1 MKNKAK
7 PLFYIAM
14 LLTGVF
20 FFFFWGERGPVF
32 YPDSQTYLE
41 LKSAQ
46 GVMPVYPAILK
57 LLLYLCGQ
65 NYLMSLVVL
74 QGILSLVCV
83 VDFTCYI
90 KKYFQL
96 KEGYAFVVFLLSL
109 LLFTIDFPSS
119 VSSHAILTEAIAYPL
134 FYLYMK
140 FLFKSLFEKKKRNWL
155 YLFLMALILSLT
167 RSQLQLLWAVSAGF
181 FFVGMVKQYK
191 EGELKKYSQYLLI
204 PAFIVLTCII
214 MLGGVKLT
222 GLAAAGCNKIL
233 YGNEIKAD
241 HQGSYAL
248 WNRISYTMDEE
259 DVNLFSDKE
268 DQVKFTMIYQALDE
282 AKYRYVYR
290 PRNLWTWEHVATVAC
305 RSEFT
310 TKESLQNYYA
320 KKGLDKAVIEE
331 NISNDIGKMGMVLL
345 KAHWN
350 RYLYYTAILMIQG
363 IVCTVFVQKA
373 SIYLLCHI
381 IAFFLYISALVLSYI
396 CIKSSRC
403 NSKIGYMMTV
413 ILLTSFLMNGIT
425 NLVFMGLQRYLYYI
439 FGIFYVG
446 YYLVLKEIFDNYLHP
461 LLVKKRSK
469 A

>member
-1 MKNKAK
+1 
-7 PLFYIAM
+7 
-14 LLTGVF
+14 
-20 FFFFWGERGPVF
+20 
-32 YPDSQTYLE
+32 
-41 LKSAQ
+41 
-46 GVMPVYPAILK
+46 
-57 LLLYLCGQ
+57 
-65 NYLMSLVVL
+65 
-74 QGILSLVCV
+74 
-83 VDFTCYI
+83 
-90 KKYFQL
+90 
-96 KEGYAFVVFLLSL
+96 
-109 LLFTIDFPSS
+109 
-119 VSSHAILTEAIAYPL
+119 
-134 FYLYMK
+134 
-140 FLFKSLFEKKKRNWL
+140 
-155 YLFLMALILSLT
+155 
-167 RSQLQLLWAVSAGF
+167 
-181 FFVGMVKQYK
+181 
-191 EGELKKYSQYLLI
+191 
-204 PAFIVLTCII
+204 
-214 MLGGVKLT
+214 
-222 GLAAAGCNKIL
+222 
-233 YGNEIKAD
+233 
-241 HQGSYAL
+241 
-248 WNRISYTMDEE
+248 MDEE